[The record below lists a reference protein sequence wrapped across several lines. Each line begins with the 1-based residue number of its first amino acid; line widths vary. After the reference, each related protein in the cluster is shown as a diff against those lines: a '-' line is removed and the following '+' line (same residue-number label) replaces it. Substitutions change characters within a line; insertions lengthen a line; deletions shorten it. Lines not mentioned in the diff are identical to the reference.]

1 MPSRSAGAER
11 VRRWR
16 EEKARWDLPFS
27 LSRRALGRL
36 HARLLRV
43 PGGGGVGQAGVTLI
57 ELLVVLV
64 ILAAAS
70 GLVAPSIGA
79 TLENLRFRTA
89 ARRLMGAMR
98 EARSTAVA
106 TKVPYEV
113 YVDMAAGR
121 YGFRPLGQQSSA
133 EEGWTVE
140 DDGSFGEAAAAGKPS
155 RRPPAPSQAVA
166 RPAAPAARLSR
177 ANEAPGK
184 PGKEPAAARSS
195 RGLEPAAGGG
205 GGDLPES
212 SQQPLRL
219 LPQVRTAL
227 PEGLKLKT
235 ATGEPLTPIIFF
247 PKGNATGRVL
257 RLESPRGRLLFIT
270 IDTLTGRVRLRQSV
284 EGLS

>member
-1 MPSRSAGAER
+1 MSSAG
-11 VRRWR
+11 
-16 EEKARWDLPFS
+16 L
-27 LSRRALGRL
+27 
-36 HARLLRV
+36 
-43 PGGGGVGQAGVTLI
+43 GQAGVTLI

-64 ILAAAS
+64 ILAAGS

-98 EARSTAVA
+98 EARSIAVA

-113 YVDMAAGR
+113 YVDVAAGR

-133 EEGWTVE
+133 EEGWMVE
-140 DDGSFGEAAAAGKPS
+140 DDGSFGEAAAPGKPS
-155 RRPPAPSQAVA
+155 VRPPASSQAAPRPAVPEA
-166 RPAAPAARLSR
+166 RPSR
-177 ANEAPGK
+177 STEAPGK
-184 PGKEPAAARSS
+184 PGKPGKEQAAARSS
-195 RGLEPAAGGG
+195 RGREPAAGGG

-212 SQQPLRL
+212 SQQPPRV

-235 ATGEPLTPIIFF
+235 ANGEPLTPIIFF

-270 IDTLTGRVRLRQSV
+270 VDTLTGRVRLRQSV